1 VEHAQELIELLQLER
16 QRIPSPATF
25 YRVLR
30 QVNVAEL
37 EQQIAAYGQCVNEQ
51 ECVADSMELPNGERI
66 CGQAMDGKAVRGANA
81 HGEQVHLLSLVSH
94 GSGITLGQQ
103 QVERKTNEIGAA
115 PPLLADRDLAGIV
128 ITADALHT
136 QRSLAQQILDQN
148 GDYLM
153 VVKKNQGQL
162 WAALDLLFQSAP
174 WPQDKAARLTYA
186 YTQKGHG
193 RIETR
198 TLVTS
203 TQLNDYLAWPGLQQV
218 MQRTCRRL
226 IVTTGEIQTETTYGI
241 TSLTQEQV
249 QPKHLEQLWRG
260 HWTIENRD
268 HYVRDETMGEDRGQV
283 HTGNAPQA
291 LAALRNGILTALRY
305 RGWHNIAEAMRHFG
319 ASVQRAL
326 TLVGAIST

>member
-1 VEHAQELIELLQLER
+1 LIELLQLER

-37 EQQIAAYGQCVNEQ
+37 EQQIAAYGQGVNEQ
-51 ECVADSMELPNGERI
+51 EGVADSIELPNGERLY
-66 CGQAMDGKAVRGANA
+66 GQAMDGKVVRGANA
-81 HGEQVHLLSLVSH
+81 HGEHVHLLSLVSH
-94 GSGITLGQQ
+94 GSGMTLGQQ

-115 PPLLADRDLAGIV
+115 PQLLADRDLSGIV
-128 ITADALHT
+128 ITTDALHT
-136 QRSLAQQILDQN
+136 QRTLAQQILDQ
-148 GDYLM
+148 GGAYLM
-153 VVKKNQGQL
+153 VVKKNQGQV
-162 WAALDLLFQSAP
+162 WAALDLLFQTPAE
-174 WPQDKAARLTYA
+174 PQDKPERLLYT

-203 TQLNDYLAWPGLQQV
+203 TELNEYLDWPGVQQV

-226 IVTTGEIQTETTYGI
+226 IVATGEIQTETTYGL
-241 TSLTQEQV
+241 TSLNREQV
-249 QPKHLEQLWRG
+249 KPEHLERLWRG

-305 RGWHNIAEAMRHFG
+305 RGWHNIAEAMRHIG